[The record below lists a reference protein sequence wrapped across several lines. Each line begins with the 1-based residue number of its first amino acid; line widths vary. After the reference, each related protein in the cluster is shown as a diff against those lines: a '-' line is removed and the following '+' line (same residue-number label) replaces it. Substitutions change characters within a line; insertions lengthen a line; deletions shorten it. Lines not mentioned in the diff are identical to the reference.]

1 MLCAENLTKIY
12 ENGSRKITAVA
23 EVNLKIQ
30 SGSITAVIGR
40 SGSGKSTLLN
50 MLSGLLKPDEGSVLL
65 NGQDIY
71 RLDDYTLS
79 KLRNE
84 KMGIIPQGRSIL
96 NNLNVID
103 NVCLPYYIYNKDKSC
118 ISKASELLER
128 VGIGNLSELYPK
140 SLSGG
145 ELKRVAIARALINS
159 PDIVF
164 ADEPTSD
171 LDTDNTKAVIKLLRE
186 MADSGKAVVLV
197 THETD
202 TIADA
207 DEVWSMSAG
216 VLSRL

>member
-1 MLCAENLTKIY
+1 MLYAEGLTKSY
-12 ENGSRKITAVA
+12 ENGSRKITAVKA
-23 EVNLKIQ
+23 VDLKV
-30 SGSITAVIGR
+30 SRGSLTAVIGR

-50 MLSGLLKPDEGSVLL
+50 MLSGLLIPDSGKVIID
-65 NGQDIY
+65 GQDIY
-71 RLDDYTLS
+71 SLDDYALS
-79 KLRNE
+79 KFRNE

-96 NNLNVID
+96 NNLNVLS
-103 NVCLPYYIYNKDKSC
+103 NVCLPYCLYNKNTDC
-118 ISKASELLER
+118 ITRASELLER
-128 VGIGNLSELYPK
+128 VGIGNLSEMYPQ

-164 ADEPTSD
+164 ADEPTAE

-186 MADSGKAVVLV
+186 IADSGRAVILV

-207 DEVWSMSAG
+207 DEVYVIRS
-216 VLSRL
+216 